1 MKMPFPV
8 PIEKE
13 LLHSSWKVTNPFSG
27 QAVSL
32 PYSAK
37 RVYEM
42 IKQAELDADENNGD
56 DPKWNIVRKGVSWF
70 REHYPKEYMVLLD

>member
-1 MKMPFPV
+1 
-8 PIEKE
+8 
-13 LLHSSWKVTNPFSG
+13 VTNPFSG

-56 DPKWNIVRKGVSWF
+56 NPKWDIVRKGVSWF
-70 REHYPKEYMVLLD
+70 REHYPKDTWYSLTNHMNTPGASAPGVPNQI